1 MTADN
6 AGSLVPDDQPRG
18 LSARGLK
25 TALQIAAR
33 ERLSADE
40 LSLARITHPCLKTV
54 SDEAVR
60 LAARQP
66 PLWEHRLYFQAL
78 TDFFAQESAAAAAA
92 GPQKSTP
99 AVQPDI
105 QTSLAWIRAKLEEY
119 QGLTSRIDALVNS
132 ELQVAFGAPGEP
144 GDIGAIVLVAGKL
157 GRVYRRFLHLRAEAR
172 HQPTDPVLSDVLREF
187 SLIGDQSIAEFQTHP
202 VKSLESIETALAND
216 DGETELVLDL
226 QLKLTADTEGLHA
239 ALDRAHRRVFG
250 TPLER

>member
-6 AGSLVPDDQPRG
+6 AGSLIPDDQPRG

-25 TALQIAAR
+25 TALQVAAR
-33 ERLSADE
+33 ERLNADE
-40 LSLARITHPCLKTV
+40 LSLARVTHPCLKTV

-60 LAARQP
+60 LATRQP
-66 PLWEHRLYFQAL
+66 PLWEYRLYFYAL
-78 TDFFAQESAAAAAA
+78 ADFIAQESAAAAEA
-92 GPQKSTP
+92 GPLKSTP

-105 QTSLAWIRAKLEEY
+105 QTSLAWIRGKLEEY

-144 GDIGAIVLVAGKL
+144 GDIATIVLVASKL
-157 GRVYRRFLHLRAEAR
+157 GRVYRRFLDLRAEALR
-172 HQPTDPVLSDVLREF
+172 KPVSPVFADVLREF
-187 SLIGDQSIAEFQTHP
+187 SRIGDQSIAEFQTYP

-226 QLKLTADTEGLHA
+226 QLKLTANTDPLHA
-239 ALDRAHRRVFG
+239 ALDLAHRRVFG
-250 TPLER
+250 TQGP